1 VVSQGGSL
9 VIEALRTRIEGEEF
23 DYQALLDGLK
33 SYVRPRDAITR
44 LLRDRAIIRV
54 KKGLYVFGP
63 AYARRPYSRELLAN
77 LIYGP
82 SYVSLD
88 YALQHHGLI
97 PEQVHAVT
105 SVTCSRARRFQT
117 PVGLFIYRNVPLSGY
132 WRGIGRVDI
141 SGTGGALMATPA
153 KALADK
159 VRADRGTGIASVK
172 RMLSYLLEDLRVDE
186 EGLAEVDPA
195 EIDAIGEAYRSRK
208 IGLLAGA
215 VRLLQNRGGRGA
227 E

>member
-1 VVSQGGSL
+1 MIG
-9 VIEALRTRIEGEEF
+9 ELRTRIEGEEF
-23 DYQALLDGLK
+23 DYQSLLDALNG
-33 SYVRPRDAITR
+33 YARPRDAITR
-44 LLRDRAIIRV
+44 LLRDRVIIRV

-117 PVGLFIYRNVPLSGY
+117 PVGLFIYRTAPLSGY
-132 WRGIGRVDI
+132 WRGIDRVEI
-141 SGTGGALMATPA
+141 GGNGAALVATPE

-159 VRADRGTGIASVK
+159 VRDDRGTGITSVR
-172 RMLSYLLEDLRVDE
+172 RMLSYLLEDLRVDA
-186 EGLAEVDPA
+186 EGLGHLDPE
-195 EIDAIGEAYRSRK
+195 EIAAIGEAYRSRRL
-208 IGLLAGA
+208 GLLAGA
-215 VRLLQNRGGRGA
+215 VRLLQGRGGEGTK
-227 E
+227 